1 MDEPKNAPAEAVAG
15 HNNELD
21 DVIAVYANNV
31 RFEMTVWDLRILFG
45 QLMLIS
51 EGKGLVDWHTDVTV
65 PWAQAK
71 LMHLYLGINLALYE
85 RENGKITIP
94 FGVLPTLM
102 TTPPEGVDTSN
113 PEAVETFKVVQGMIK
128 AFRDSQLQGK

>member
-1 MDEPKNAPAEAVAG
+1 MDEQKNETSEAAT

-21 DVIAVYANNV
+21 DIIPVYANNV
-31 RFEMTVWDLRILFG
+31 RFEMTAWDLRILFG
-45 QLMLIS
+45 QLMPIS
-51 EGKGLVDWHTDVTV
+51 EGKGMVDWHTDVTI
-65 PWAQAK
+65 PWSQAK

-94 FGVLPTLM
+94 SAVLPAPI

-113 PEAVETFKVVQGMIK
+113 PEAIETFKVVQGMIK
-128 AFRDSQLQGK
+128 AFRDAALPGK